1 MTESSSETPTFLLR
15 DLPGLGQLLRG
26 PHWVGL
32 GLLLAFLLPF
42 GILTFV
48 PSRVLGTFNSL
59 HLWGKGLLFLFL
71 LLGLMGIWWKKV
83 GIILFS
89 SGIAFL
95 LAFLLFGQQW
105 FSLYFLVLSPLLVWR
120 FGKPRKEGPRHGKS
134 QWVLLSERFLRSN
147 LAQIGL
153 FGVMFFYLIT
163 FFGPFLWP
171 MDPLLQVDAGNLKL
185 VGPGTHGYL
194 FGSDQ
199 FSRDILSRLI
209 AGAWI
214 SMTIGLFAVG
224 LSISLGFFFGLMA
237 GFFGGWVEFVVMRLV
252 DLLLGIPRLVLLL
265 VVVAFFKDSVPSQ
278 YRMHLIVVILGLTGW
293 MGTSRLVRGEV
304 LTIKER
310 DFVQAGRALGFS
322 NLRLMVK
329 HIAPNCLAPVIV
341 SAALGIGGTIL
352 VEAALS
358 FLGLGVPPPTPSWGS
373 MVADGKEYL
382 TKAWWISTL
391 SGFTIVAAVVSFN
404 LLGDGIRDAL
414 DPRLASK
421 RLNRKQMDLAMKRA
435 AEKERSE
442 KEQDAL
448 MESPSELQKGAS

>member
-1 MTESSSETPTFLLR
+1 MTESASHSFSLR
-15 DLPGLGQLLRG
+15 NVPALGQFLFG
-26 PHWVGL
+26 PRWVGL
-32 GLLLAFLLPF
+32 GLLLAVLVPL
-42 GILTFV
+42 GILV
-48 PSRVLGTFNSL
+48 IEPGRV
-59 HLWGKGLLFLFL
+59 WGALMGFDLLAKACLALFL
-71 LLGLMGIWWKKV
+71 LLSLIGIFRAKAAIYLPAMGL
-83 GIILFS
+83 
-89 SGIAFL
+89 AFM
-95 LAFLLFGQQW
+95 LAFLLFGQRW
-105 FSLYFLVLSPLLVWR
+105 FSLFFLVVSPALVMR
-120 FGKPRKEGPRHGKS
+120 LARPRREGPRHGKS
-134 QWVLLSERFLRSN
+134 QWMLLSERFLRST
-147 LAQIGL
+147 LAQMGL

-171 MDPLLQVDAGNLKL
+171 VDPLLQVDAGNLKL
-185 VGPGTHGYL
+185 MGPGTHGFL

-224 LSISLGFFFGLMA
+224 LSISMGFFFGLLA
-237 GFFGGWVEFVVMRLV
+237 GFFGGWVDFVVMRLV

-265 VVVAFFKDSVPSQ
+265 VVVAFFKDSVPSE

-304 LTIKER
+304 LTTKER

-322 NLRLMVK
+322 NFRLMFK
-329 HIAPNCLAPVIV
+329 HIAPNCMAPVIV

-421 RLNRKQMDLAMKRA
+421 RLNRKQILAAMR
-435 AEKERSE
+435 RSE
-442 KEQDAL
+442 QKEGLERQAQR
-448 MESPSELQKGAS
+448 MGGSPKGLQEGV

>member
-1 MTESSSETPTFLLR
+1 MTESASHSFSLR
-15 DLPGLGQLLRG
+15 NVPALGQFLFG
-26 PHWVGL
+26 PRWVGL
-32 GLLLAFLLPF
+32 GLLLAVLVPL
-42 GILTFV
+42 GILV
-48 PSRVLGTFNSL
+48 IEPGRV
-59 HLWGKGLLFLFL
+59 WGALMGFDLLAKACLALFL
-71 LLGLMGIWWKKV
+71 LLSLIGIFRAKAAIYLPAMG
-83 GIILFS
+83 F
-89 SGIAFL
+89 AFM
-95 LAFLLFGQQW
+95 LAFLLFGQRW
-105 FSLYFLVLSPLLVWR
+105 FSLFFLVVSPALVMR
-120 FGKPRKEGPRHGKS
+120 LARPRREGPRHGKS
-134 QWVLLSERFLRSN
+134 QWMLLSERFLRST
-147 LAQIGL
+147 LAQMGL

-171 MDPLLQVDAGNLKL
+171 VDPLLQVDAGNLKL
-185 VGPGTHGYL
+185 MGPGTHGFL

-224 LSISLGFFFGLMA
+224 LSISMGFFFGLLA
-237 GFFGGWVEFVVMRLV
+237 GFFGGWVDFVVMRLV

-265 VVVAFFKDSVPSQ
+265 VVVAFFKDSVPSE

-304 LTIKER
+304 LTTKER

-322 NLRLMVK
+322 NFRLMFK
-329 HIAPNCLAPVIV
+329 HIAPNCMAPVIV

-421 RLNRKQMDLAMKRA
+421 RLNRKQILAAMR
-435 AEKERSE
+435 RSE
-442 KEQDAL
+442 QKEGLERQAQR
-448 MESPSELQKGAS
+448 MGGSPKGLQEGV

>member
-1 MTESSSETPTFLLR
+1 MTESASHSFSLR
-15 DLPGLGQLLRG
+15 NVPALGQFLYG
-26 PHWVGL
+26 PRWVGL
-32 GLLLAFLLPF
+32 GLLLAVLVPL
-42 GILTFV
+42 GILV
-48 PSRVLGTFNSL
+48 IEPGRV
-59 HLWGKGLLFLFL
+59 WGALMGFDLLAKACLALFL
-71 LLGLMGIWWKKV
+71 LLSLIGIFRAKAAIYLPAMGL
-83 GIILFS
+83 
-89 SGIAFL
+89 AFM
-95 LAFLLFGQQW
+95 LAFLLFGQRW
-105 FSLYFLVLSPLLVWR
+105 FSLFFLVVSPALVMR
-120 FGKPRKEGPRHGKS
+120 LARPRREGPRHGKS
-134 QWVLLSERFLRSN
+134 QWMLLSERFLRST
-147 LAQIGL
+147 LAQMGL

-171 MDPLLQVDAGNLKL
+171 VDPLLQVDAGNLKL
-185 VGPGTHGYL
+185 MGPGTHGFL

-224 LSISLGFFFGLMA
+224 LSISMGFFFGLLA
-237 GFFGGWVEFVVMRLV
+237 GFFGGWVDFVVMRLV

-265 VVVAFFKDSVPSQ
+265 VVVAFFKDSVPSE

-304 LTIKER
+304 LTTKER

-322 NLRLMVK
+322 NFRLMFK
-329 HIAPNCLAPVIV
+329 HIAPNCMAPVIV

-421 RLNRKQMDLAMKRA
+421 RLNRKQILAAMR
-435 AEKERSE
+435 RSE
-442 KEQDAL
+442 QKEGLERQAQR
-448 MESPSELQKGAS
+448 MGGSPKGLQEGV

>member
-1 MTESSSETPTFLLR
+1 MTESRPASTSFVLGE
-15 DLPGLGQLLRG
+15 LPGLGQLIRG
-26 PHWVGL
+26 PRWVGL
-32 GLLLAFLLPF
+32 GFLLALLLPPA
-42 GILTFV
+42 ILIFA
-48 PSRVLGTFNSL
+48 SGRVLEAFNSFGL
-59 HLWGKGLLFLFL
+59 AGKSVLFLFL
-71 LLGLMGIWWKKV
+71 FLSFVGIWLKKPS
-83 GIILFS
+83 ILLPS
-89 SGIAFL
+89 AGIAFL
-95 LAFLLFGQQW
+95 LAFLWFGQQW
-105 FSLYFLVLSPLLVWR
+105 FSLYFLVISPLLVLR
-120 FGKPRKEGPRHGKS
+120 FGKPKAEGPRHGKS
-134 QWVLLSERFLRSN
+134 QWTLLSERFLRSN

-163 FFGPFLWP
+163 FLGPFLWP
-171 MDPLLQVDAGNLKL
+171 MDPLLQVDAGALKL

-224 LSISLGFFFGLMA
+224 LSISLGFFFGLLA

-304 LTIKER
+304 LTTKER

-322 NLRLMVK
+322 NMRLMFK
-329 HIAPNCLAPVIV
+329 HIAPNCMAPVIV

-421 RLNRKQMDLAMKRA
+421 RLNRKQIDRAMERA

-442 KEQDAL
+442 KLEQAL
-448 MESPSELQKGAS
+448 GQGPQGMTKGAS

>member
-1 MTESSSETPTFLLR
+1 MTESRSTSLSIQN
-15 DLPGLGQLLRG
+15 LPALGQLLRG

-32 GLLLAFLLPF
+32 GLVLALLFPF
-42 GILTFV
+42 AILVLV
-48 PSRVLGTFNSL
+48 PGRVMDAFNSF
-59 HLWGKGLLFLFL
+59 HFWGKGTLILFL
-71 LLGLMGIWWKKV
+71 LLSLLGVWKRKAGI
-83 GIILFS
+83 LLS
-89 SGIAFL
+89 STGVAFL

-105 FSLYFLVLSPLLVWR
+105 FSLFFLILSPVIVWQ
-120 FGKPRKEGPRHGKS
+120 FGKPRREGPRHGKS
-134 QWVLLSERFLRSN
+134 QWALLTERFLRSN
-147 LAQIGL
+147 LAQMGL

-171 MDPLLQVDAGNLKL
+171 VDPLLQIDAGNLKL
-185 VGPGTHGYL
+185 LGPGSHGYI

-199 FSRDILSRLI
+199 FSRDVLSRLI

-224 LSISLGFFFGLMA
+224 LSISLGFFFGLLA
-237 GFFGGWVEFVVMRLV
+237 GFFGGWVEFIVMRLV

-304 LTIKER
+304 LTTKER
-310 DFVQAGRALGFS
+310 DFVQAGKALGFS
-322 NLRLMVK
+322 NLRLMFR
-329 HIAPNCLAPVIV
+329 HIAPNCMAPVIV

-391 SGFTIVAAVVSFN
+391 SGFTIVVAVVSFN

-421 RLNRKQMDLAMKRA
+421 RLNRNQMKKAMKG
-435 AEKERSE
+435 AERKEQAEQQQHASGRIPQGLQKERT
-442 KEQDAL
+442 
-448 MESPSELQKGAS
+448 